1 MGKLF
6 SFKGFMTIL
15 IILVVGSLGFF
26 GVLIVTDI
34 NENKSENTA
43 ATESSD
49 QEENPSES
57 GGQAEAGEPPS
68 EEGFEEAGDLIAVA
82 HRYYNDTTGYGKLE
96 DGVKWSEQRERAE
109 QYLTYIEDN
118 TFEDPPTLQTDMDAV
133 GQYLKQIVDGS
144 KELNNV
150 KQAHRYFHDLDIAI
164 NNYTDYKEVWG
175 VTETPV
181 N

>member
-6 SFKGFMTIL
+6 SFKGLMTIL
-15 IILVVGSLGFF
+15 IVLVVGSLGFF
-26 GVLIVTDI
+26 GVLIFTDI
-34 NENKSENTA
+34 NENKSENTVA
-43 ATESSD
+43 SESSIE
-49 QEENPSES
+49 EENPSES
-57 GGQAEAGEPPS
+57 GGEAEAKPANK
-68 EEGFEEAGDLIAVA
+68 EGFEDAGDLIAVA

-96 DGVKWSEQRERAE
+96 DGVKWSEQREKAD

-133 GQYLKQIVDGS
+133 AQYLKQIVDGS
-144 KELNNV
+144 KELDNV
-150 KQAHRYFHDLDIAI
+150 RQAHRYFHDLDIAI
-164 NNYTDYKEVWG
+164 NNYTNYTDVWD